1 MLLFLWNN
9 AIIMIYLTKNVVGV
23 GDRLFGIFKVLFVVK
38 ADRNEVN
45 DVERNSL
52 YTDRNIRRL

>member
-1 MLLFLWNN
+1 
-9 AIIMIYLTKNVVGV
+9 MIYLTKNVVGV